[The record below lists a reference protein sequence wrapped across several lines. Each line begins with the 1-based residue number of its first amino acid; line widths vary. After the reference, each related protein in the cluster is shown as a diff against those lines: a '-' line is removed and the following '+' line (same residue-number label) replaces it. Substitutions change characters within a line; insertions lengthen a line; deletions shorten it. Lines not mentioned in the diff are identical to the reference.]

1 MDPRIKK
8 LSTTLTNYSIRLK
21 KGERVLIDII
31 GEDAY
36 PLAEALI
43 KDCYALGAFPYLHL
57 SNPRLERALSLGA
70 TKEQLDF
77 DAKLKLQQMKGMDA
91 YIAVRA
97 EDNNSENCDVPAE
110 QMTLKSKAYSAVLD
124 QRVDHCK
131 WVILR
136 YPNGAMAQS
145 AGMST
150 EAFENFYFQVCTMD
164 YEKLSQAM
172 DALVD
177 RMNHTDQV
185 HIIGPGTDLSFSIK
199 NIPAIKCP
207 GDCNIPDGEV
217 YTAPVRDSVNG
228 TITYN
233 VPSLYQGFT
242 FENVCLQFENGR
254 IIKATANDNKRI
266 NAILDTDEGARY
278 VGELGIGV
286 NPFIKNPM
294 KDTLFDEK
302 ISGSIH
308 FTPGSCY
315 EDAANGNKS
324 DIHWDLV
331 LIQTPEYGGGEI
343 YFDEELIRK
352 DGLFVPQYL
361 QCLNPSAFIEH

>member
-1 MDPRIKK
+1 MDPRIEK
-8 LSTTLTNYSIRLK
+8 LSHTLTNYSTRLQ

-43 KDCYALGAFPYLHL
+43 RDCYALGAYPYLHL

-70 TKEQLDF
+70 AKEQLDF
-77 DAKLKLQQMKGMDA
+77 DADLKLRQMQGMDA

-97 EDNNSENCDVPAE
+97 GDNIAENSDVPAG
-110 QMTLKSKAYSAVLD
+110 QMKLKSKAYSAVLN
-124 QRVDHCK
+124 QRVDHSK

-150 EAFENFYFQVCTMD
+150 EAFEDFFFQVCTMD
-164 YEKLSQAM
+164 YAKLSRAM
-172 DALVD
+172 DALVERLNKAD
-177 RMNHTDQV
+177 RV
-185 HIIGPGTDLSFSIK
+185 HITGPGTDLSFSIK
-199 NIPAIKCP
+199 DIPAIKCP

-228 TITYN
+228 VITYN

-242 FENVCLQFENGR
+242 FENVCLHFENGR
-254 IIKATANDNKRI
+254 IIEASANDNARI
-266 NAILDTDEGARY
+266 NAIFDTDQGARY
-278 VGELGIGV
+278 VGEWGIGV

-294 KDTLFDEK
+294 KDILFDEK

-308 FTPGSCY
+308 FTPGACY
-315 EDAANGNKS
+315 EDAPNGNKS

-331 LIQTPEYGGGEI
+331 LIQTAERGGGRI
-343 YFDEELIRK
+343 YLDEELVRQ
-352 DGLFVPQYL
+352 DGLFVPHDL
-361 QCLNPSAFIEH
+361 QCLNPSAFKED